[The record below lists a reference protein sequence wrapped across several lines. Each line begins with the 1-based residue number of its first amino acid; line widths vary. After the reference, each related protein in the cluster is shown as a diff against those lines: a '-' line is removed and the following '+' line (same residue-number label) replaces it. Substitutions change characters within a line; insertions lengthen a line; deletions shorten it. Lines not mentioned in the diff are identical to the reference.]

1 MLKGIPDVIPPQ
13 LLMILDEM
21 GHGDQLVIGD
31 SNFPAASNAKRL
43 VRCDGLG
50 LVQMLDAVLTLYPL
64 DTYIPHPAGIM
75 AVVPGDSVP
84 SIHDEVRKT
93 IAKHDSRG
101 SGAIE
106 MVERFAFYDRAK
118 QAYAI
123 VATTE
128 KQPYGCVI
136 LTKGVV
142 R

>member
-1 MLKGIPDVIPPQ
+1 MLKGIPDVISPQ

-50 LVQMLDAVLTLYPL
+50 LIQMIEAVLTLYPL
-64 DTYIPHPAGIM
+64 DTYVPHPVGM
-75 AVVPGDSVP
+75 MGVVPGDPVP
-84 SIHDEVRKT
+84 SLHEQVRKT
-93 IAKHDSRG
+93 IAKYDSRG
-101 SGAIE
+101 EGVVE

-123 VATTE
+123 VSTTE

>member
-1 MLKGIPDVIPPQ
+1 MLKGIPDVISPQ

-43 VRCDGLG
+43 VRADGLG
-50 LVQMLDAVLTLYPL
+50 LIQMIEAVLSLYPL
-64 DTYIPHPAGIM
+64 DTYIPHPVGIM
-75 AVVPGDSVP
+75 DVVPGDPVP
-84 SIHDEVRKT
+84 PLHEQIRKT
-93 IAKHDSRG
+93 IAKFDGRG
-101 SGAIE
+101 VAAIE
-106 MVERFAFYDRAK
+106 MIERFAFYERAR
-118 QAYAI
+118 QGYAI
-123 VATTE
+123 VSTTE